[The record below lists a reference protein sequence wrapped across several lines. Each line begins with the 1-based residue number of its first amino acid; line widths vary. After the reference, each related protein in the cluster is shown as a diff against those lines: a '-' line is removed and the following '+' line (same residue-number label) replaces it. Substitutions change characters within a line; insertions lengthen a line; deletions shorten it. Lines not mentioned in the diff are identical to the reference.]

1 LLDWCVDTL
10 VSRGYGSRLE
20 LLNKMYWE
28 EFWEATI
35 VAANTATAE
44 LNTQMR
50 FQFML
55 HADKKS
61 QGKWKDLP
69 VPFPPRQEK
78 VKDKSGLSQFPKN
91 LKGAVY
97 RPSDKL

>member
-1 LLDWCVDTL
+1 
-10 VSRGYGSRLE
+10 VSRGYGSRQE
-20 LLNKMYWE
+20 LLSGMYWE
-28 EFWEATI
+28 DFWEATI
-35 VAANTATAE
+35 VAANTSAVE

-61 QGKWKDLP
+61 QGKWRDLP
-69 VPFPPRQEK
+69 IPFPVRHKE
-78 VKDKSGLSQFPKN
+78 VKDKSGLSQFPKHMQ
-91 LKGAVY
+91 GTVY